1 MKVITLKKAVL
12 LTIAVV
18 GLGMAPTA
26 QAAHAAEYLDPLQTE
41 IATRLENLPDDTE
54 ADVRRALTKAN
65 ASLNRNSR
73 TLSADLGLLSQAGT
87 ALSTALAEDG
97 TLNGL
102 QNDALN
108 NYAGEAQAQLN
119 AVWDKVGTNDP
130 PVQLANQLEQAQAAL
145 DRGLEGT
152 NSVSVRAKAIAFAL
166 NKARVANI
174 LATRTFKAPVS
185 LSDRNLTLTSRGGP
199 TIVVNANG
207 TYYVGDSEAP
217 EETGTASYGRT
228 TANTGI
234 LELSGGHTLFLRF
247 ANARG
252 GTWSQETEEGTV
264 RGKFTVEQLPLE

>member
-12 LTIAVV
+12 LTIALV
-18 GLGMAPTA
+18 GLGLAPTA

-65 ASLNRNSR
+65 ASLSRNSR

-108 NYAGEAQAQLN
+108 NYSNEAQAQLN
-119 AVWDKVGTNDP
+119 AIRDRIGTNEP
-130 PVQLANQLEQAQAAL
+130 PVQLANQLEQIDAAMA
-145 DRGLEGT
+145 RANEGT
-152 NSVSVRAKAIAFAL
+152 NSTSVRAKALIFAL
-166 NKARVANI
+166 NKIRVAGI
-174 LATRTFKAPVS
+174 LTTRVFKAPVN
-185 LSDRNLTLTSRGGP
+185 LSDKVVTLTSRGGP
-199 TIVVNANG
+199 AIVLNPNG
-207 TYYVGDSEAP
+207 TYFVGDSEAP
-217 EETGTASYGRT
+217 DETGTVDYSRT
-228 TANTGI
+228 TANTAVVT
-234 LELSGGHTLFLRF
+234 LSGGRTLFLRF
-247 ANARG
+247 ANTRG

-264 RGKFTVEQLPLE
+264 RGRFTVQAVED